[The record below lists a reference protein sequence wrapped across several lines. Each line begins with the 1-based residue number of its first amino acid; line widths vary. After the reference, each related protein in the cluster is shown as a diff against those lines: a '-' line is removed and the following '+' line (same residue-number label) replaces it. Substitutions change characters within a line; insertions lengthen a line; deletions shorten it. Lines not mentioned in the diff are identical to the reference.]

1 MMLFAKFGRNW
12 GIGLGLGEEVENV
25 KSLLKD
31 GQTDRRTDTGQKVFR
46 KAYVSF

>member
-1 MMLFAKFGRNW
+1 MMLCAKFGRN
-12 GIGLGLGEEVENV
+12 GGSGLGEEVENV

-31 GQTDRRTDTGQKVFR
+31 GQTHRRTDTGQKVFR